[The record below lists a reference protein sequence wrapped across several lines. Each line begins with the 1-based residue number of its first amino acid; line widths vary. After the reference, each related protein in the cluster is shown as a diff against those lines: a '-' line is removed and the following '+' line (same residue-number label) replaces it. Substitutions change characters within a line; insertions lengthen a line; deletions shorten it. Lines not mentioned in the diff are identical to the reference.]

1 MKRLAPAENHAEKRR
16 APAENHAESPQ
27 MHTCSL
33 QQMPKCGCCERL
45 GNDDIERVTTNDIC
59 DSCQLPLCLQ
69 CLCETDLVL
78 FGESD
83 YQLCCQSCIEIM
95 QHNAIVKAE
104 EESAE
109 SHSTFNY
116 EFSSAVCRG
125 SCDDDGD
132 SSDHDSEIGSAN
144 TIHQAVVVGNNDND
158 HRFKFKLAAIALV
171 TRR

>member
-1 MKRLAPAENHAEKRR
+1 MKSMKRPAPAEAED
-16 APAENHAESPQ
+16 HAESPQTPQ

-69 CLCETDLVL
+69 CSCETDLVL

-83 YQLCCQSCIEIM
+83 YQLCCQGCIEIM

-104 EESAE
+104 EEIAE

-116 EFSSAVCRG
+116 EFRLVCCE

-144 TIHQAVVVGNNDND
+144 TIHQAVGVGNND
-158 HRFKFKLAAIALV
+158 HRFKFKLAAIAPV
-171 TRR
+171 NRR

>member
-1 MKRLAPAENHAEKRR
+1 MKRPAPAEAED
-16 APAENHAESPQ
+16 HAESPQTPQ

-33 QQMPKCGCCERL
+33 QQMPKCGCCDDD
-45 GNDDIERVTTNDIC
+45 DDIERVTTNDIC

-104 EESAE
+104 EEIAE

-116 EFSSAVCRG
+116 EFRLACCE

-144 TIHQAVVVGNNDND
+144 TIHQAVGVGNND
-158 HRFKFKLAAIALV
+158 HRFKFKLAAIAPV

>member
-1 MKRLAPAENHAEKRR
+1 MKSRKRPAPAEAED
-16 APAENHAESPQ
+16 NAESPQTPQ

-45 GNDDIERVTTNDIC
+45 GNDDIERVTTNGIC

-69 CLCETDLVL
+69 CLCETDLVW

-104 EESAE
+104 EEIAE

-116 EFSSAVCRG
+116 EFRLACCE

-132 SSDHDSEIGSAN
+132 SSDHDSEIGSAD
-144 TIHQAVVVGNNDND
+144 TIHQAVGVGNND
-158 HRFKFKLAAIALV
+158 HRFKFKLAAIAPV

>member
-1 MKRLAPAENHAEKRR
+1 MKSMKRPAPAEAED
-16 APAENHAESPQ
+16 HAESPQTPQ

-45 GNDDIERVTTNDIC
+45 GNDDIERVTTNGIC

-104 EESAE
+104 EEIADA
-109 SHSTFNY
+109 HSTFNY
-116 EFSSAVCRG
+116 EFSLACCE

-132 SSDHDSEIGSAN
+132 SSDHDSEIGSGSAN
-144 TIHQAVVVGNNDND
+144 TIHQAVGVGNND
-158 HRFKFKLAAIALV
+158 HRFKFKLAAIAPV
-171 TRR
+171 NRR

>member
-1 MKRLAPAENHAEKRR
+1 MKSRKRPAPAEAEDN
-16 APAENHAESPQ
+16 A
-27 MHTCSL
+27 
-33 QQMPKCGCCERL
+33 
-45 GNDDIERVTTNDIC
+45 
-59 DSCQLPLCLQ
+59 PLCLQ
-69 CLCETDLVL
+69 CLCETDLVW

-95 QHNAIVKAE
+95 QHNAIVEAE
-104 EESAE
+104 EDIAE

-116 EFSSAVCRG
+116 EFRLDCCE

-144 TIHQAVVVGNNDND
+144 TIHQAVGVGNND
-158 HRFKFKLAAIALV
+158 HRFKFKLAAIAPV

>member
-1 MKRLAPAENHAEKRR
+1 MKRPAPAENHAEKRR

-104 EESAE
+104 EEIAE

-116 EFSSAVCRG
+116 EFRLACCE

-144 TIHQAVVVGNNDND
+144 TIHQAVGVGNND
-158 HRFKFKLAAIALV
+158 HRFKFKLAAIAPV
-171 TRR
+171 NRR

>member
-1 MKRLAPAENHAEKRR
+1 MKSRKRPAPAEAED
-16 APAENHAESPQ
+16 NAESPQTPQ

-33 QQMPKCGCCERL
+33 QQMPKCGCC
-45 GNDDIERVTTNDIC
+45 GDDIERVTTNDIC

-69 CLCETDLVL
+69 CLCETDLVW

-104 EESAE
+104 EEIAE

-116 EFSSAVCRG
+116 EFRLDCCE

-132 SSDHDSEIGSAN
+132 SSDHDSEIGSGSAN
-144 TIHQAVVVGNNDND
+144 TIHQAVGVGNND
-158 HRFKFKLAAIALV
+158 HRFKFKLAAIAPV
-171 TRR
+171 NRR